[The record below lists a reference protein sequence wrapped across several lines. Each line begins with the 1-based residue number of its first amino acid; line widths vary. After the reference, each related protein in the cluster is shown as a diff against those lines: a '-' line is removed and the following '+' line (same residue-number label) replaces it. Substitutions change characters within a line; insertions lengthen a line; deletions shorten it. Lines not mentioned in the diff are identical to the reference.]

1 MTLNTVLVK
10 YLSYLVLMQWKDYLL
25 RGIHLYKSLVNI
37 TQEYNDSL
45 SDSCMRVCV
54 SWLEFWAV
62 ARGASYLPTI
72 MSEPAHLSACE
83 SILKQWNLSLH

>member
-1 MTLNTVLVK
+1 MTLFQIRV
-10 YLSYLVLMQWKDYLL
+10 
-25 RGIHLYKSLVNI
+25 
-37 TQEYNDSL
+37 
-45 SDSCMRVCV
+45 CVCV

-72 MSEPAHLSACE
+72 MSEPAHLSAFK